1 MQKTAQCCKVLRLPL
16 CTKENCW
23 LAPCTTE
30 LFTVIC
36 DKLAASMS
44 WKISPPFPS
53 FSISKVPITMISA
66 AYWMLTLNLDIK
78 CESVYWRQMWKAR
91 ISLVSIGLLGR
102 SQLPIETLSPKW
114 LNLSSLHN
122 LCYVW
127 NVLTGLYAVSL
138 VLTWGVVFLEG
149 LGTLGGGT
157 PLMQVCNWEEC
168 AHRLYLADSLL
179 LWASCRL

>member
-1 MQKTAQCCKVLRLPL
+1 MQKTAQCCKVLQLPL
-16 CTKENCW
+16 CTKGNCW

-30 LFTVIC
+30 HFTVIY

-66 AYWMLTLNLDIK
+66 AYWMLTLNLDIRR
-78 CESVYWRQMWKAR
+78 CESVYWPQMWKAR
-91 ISLVSIGLLGR
+91 ISLVSLGLLGR
-102 SQLPIETLSPKW
+102 PQLPIETLSPKW

-127 NVLTGLYAVSL
+127 NVPTGLYAVSL
-138 VLTWGVVFLEG
+138 VLSWGWYFWRG
-149 LGTLGGGT
+149 
-157 PLMQVCNWEEC
+157 WE
-168 AHRLYLADSLL
+168 L
-179 LWASCRL
+179 